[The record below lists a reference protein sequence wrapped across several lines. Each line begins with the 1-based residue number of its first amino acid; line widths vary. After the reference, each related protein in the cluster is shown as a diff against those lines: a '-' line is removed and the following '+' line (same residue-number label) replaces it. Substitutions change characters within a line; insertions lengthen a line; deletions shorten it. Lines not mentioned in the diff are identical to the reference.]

1 MRKKFEVNIPEWFR
15 QDELFVLNT
24 VVDEKNETIGV
35 LFASDNFEQTRL
47 YNPVIRVYSISLNNG
62 QYELEHE
69 IGAFSFRSKADA
81 IAFSKNVLTYS
92 ATELLLDIHKN
103 QVKAVI

>member
-1 MRKKFEVNIPEWFR
+1 MRKNIEVNIPEWFK

-24 VVDEKNETIGV
+24 VVDEENEAIGV
-35 LFASDNFEQTRL
+35 LFASDNFEQTRP
-47 YNPVIRVYSISLNNG
+47 YNPVVRVYSIRLNNG
-62 QYELEHE
+62 QYELERE
-69 IGAFSFRSKADA
+69 ISAFSFKSKAEA
-81 IAFSKNVLTYS
+81 IAFSKNVVSYS